1 MPLGGVSKVSPP
13 LTCRLFSLSPGVP
26 LQSLLID
33 DARIVAHCCHNML
46 WLAVHLD
53 SYGSSL
59 PRSHAWRDAASC
71 FLLSV
76 RALLKAAQQLMQQLN
91 ESDMVI

>member
-1 MPLGGVSKVSPP
+1 
-13 LTCRLFSLSPGVP
+13 
-26 LQSLLID
+26 
-33 DARIVAHCCHNML
+33 ML